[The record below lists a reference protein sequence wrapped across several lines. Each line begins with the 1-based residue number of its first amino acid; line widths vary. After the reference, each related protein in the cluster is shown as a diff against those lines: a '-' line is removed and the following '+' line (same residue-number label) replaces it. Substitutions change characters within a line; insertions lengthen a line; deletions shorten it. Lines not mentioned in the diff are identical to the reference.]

1 MLQSFLQNFP
11 KEFQDVITDS
21 YDIILKRSLSRAY
34 ENLDEERKATMAKI
48 FSSDDVQEKNNFLSQ
63 YMGNLND
70 IMLEEAEKL
79 LAEIK
84 E

>member
-11 KEFQDVITDS
+11 KEFQKIITDS

-34 ENLDEERKATMAKI
+34 ENLEEDKKAIMAEV
-48 FSSDDVQEKNNFLSQ
+48 FNSDNDQEKNNFLSE
-63 YMGNLND
+63 YMNGLND
-70 IMLEEAEKL
+70 IMIEETEKL

-84 E
+84 K